1 MKAVFVA
8 LVVLLLGTLADGK
21 IVTKPIQYEQNG
33 TKLQGYLAY
42 DDALSAKGKLPG
54 VLLVHEWWG
63 LNDYIK
69 GRTEQIAQM
78 GYAAFAVDMYGD
90 GQTTTDPAKAKE
102 LTGPFHGGPLIV
114 DRAKAGLDAFLKTG
128 VVDETKVA
136 AIGFCFGG
144 AACLTLAYSGAPVA
158 GVVTFHGAL
167 VPPQAD
173 AAEKTKAKFLILHG
187 AIDPM
192 VGKEQVDSFT
202 KAMNDAKLDYELIQ
216 YSGAIHAFTNP
227 DADKIREASGLKGI
241 GYNAEA
247 AKRSWDRMQVFFK
260 EIFGA

>member
-1 MKAVFVA
+1 MKAIFTALAVFVG
-8 LVVLLLGTLADGK
+8 VTLADGK
-21 IVTKPIQYEQNG
+21 LVTRPIQYEQGG
-33 TKLQGYLAY
+33 TKLQGYFAY
-42 DDALSAKGKLPG
+42 DDELSAKGKLPG
-54 VLLVHEWWG
+54 VLIVHEWWG

-69 GRTEQIAQM
+69 GRADQVAKM

-90 GQTTTDPAKAKE
+90 GQSTTDPAKAKE

-114 DRAKAGLDAFLKTG
+114 ERTKAGLDAFIKTG
-128 VVDETKVA
+128 VVDGTKVA

-144 AACLTLAYSGAPVA
+144 AACLTLGYSGAPVA
-158 GVVTFHGAL
+158 GIVTFHGAL
-167 VPPQAD
+167 IPPQAD

-187 AIDPM
+187 AIDPL
-192 VGKEQVDSFT
+192 VTKEEVDAFS
-202 KAMNDAKLDYELIQ
+202 KAMNDAKLDYELIE

-227 DADKIREASGLKGI
+227 DADKLREASGLKGI

-247 AKRSWDRMQVFFK
+247 AKRSWDRMQVFLK